1 MIDYNDA
8 YIPVKRTITV
18 TDTTNQDQANNG
30 AIKKAIFKN
39 YAPVVR
45 CISWINNTQ
54 VDDAQCTDV
63 VMSMYNLTEY
73 SDNYSKTSE
82 ILGQYCRDEP
92 ALANNCDITDFNEG
106 NADNNSFKT
115 K

>member
-1 MIDYNDA
+1 
-8 YIPVKRTITV
+8 
-18 TDTTNQDQANNG
+18 
-30 AIKKAIFKN
+30 
-39 YAPVVR
+39 
-45 CISWINNTQ
+45 
-54 VDDAQCTDV
+54 
-63 VMSMYNLTEY
+63 MSMYNLTEY